1 MGRLMP
7 LGQSTTS
14 EAIELDGVGV
24 HSGERVSLAIFPAE
38 ADSGITFLRTDLD
51 EEFEIPAKIG
61 SVCGTELCTVLGT
74 VPRTSVATVEHVIA
88 ALSGLGIDNAVI
100 ELDGPEVPILD
111 GSAAPFVE
119 AIRQSGI
126 RTLDAPRRFIKIL
139 KPIRVESGRSV
150 GELLP
155 YDGFAV
161 DVRIDFDCALI
172 GTQQIVL
179 DVTPASFVRELAR
192 ARTFGFVGDVE
203 RLWSAGYALGAS
215 LDNTVVLGDGH
226 IMNPE
231 GLRWADEF
239 VRHKALD
246 AIGDLA
252 LAGAPMLG
260 RYRSVCGG
268 HHLNYQ
274 VLKALAADR
283 SAWTWVEAGT
293 RRDSGHAEL
302 SPAVA
307 LPVFGPDLS

>member
-1 MGRLMP
+1 MP
-7 LGQSTTS
+7 LRQSTTS
-14 EAIELDGVGV
+14 EPIEFSGVGV
-24 HSGERVSLAIFPAE
+24 HSGEQVSLAIYPAE
-38 ADSGITFLRTDLD
+38 ADSGISFLRSDLGD
-51 EEFEIPAKIG
+51 DIEIPASLR
-61 SVCGTELCTVLGT
+61 SVCGTELCTMLGT
-74 VPRTSVATVEHVIA
+74 VPSASIATVEHLIA
-88 ALSGLGIDNAVI
+88 ALSGLGIDNAVV

-126 RTLDAPRRFIKIL
+126 RKLDAPRRFIKIL

-150 GELLP
+150 GELTP
-155 YDGFAV
+155 YDGFSV
-161 DVRIDFDCALI
+161 DIRIDFDCDTI

-179 DVTPASFVRELAR
+179 DITPASFADELAR
-192 ARTFGFVGDVE
+192 ARTFGFMSDVE
-203 RLWSAGYALGAS
+203 RLWGTGYALGAS
-215 LDNTVVLGDGH
+215 LDNTVVLGVDH
-226 IMNPE
+226 VMNPE
-231 GLRWADEF
+231 GLRWSDEF

-274 VLKALAADR
+274 ILKALAADR
-283 SAWTWVEAGT
+283 SAWTWVEAVT
-293 RRDSGHAEL
+293 RRDSGHAEI